1 MAQSND
7 PDSVSE
13 VGLERMRLAEVPG
26 LAKKVAARS
35 AAKVG
40 SLAALEAQVGE
51 QEYLKFL
58 IAYAKQN
65 LISLSSADWVARI
78 EAHIA
83 RAAFHFAANVK
94 SQGGQQKQ
102 SFGIGFAAP
111 APPLFSKVN
120 DFKKKQLAAGEKVTD
135 AGAIRAITLADFRVK
150 DTDELSRADY
160 ADYESLVESRKV
172 NLARQRKA
180 MRASVGKKGKQR
192 NRTKMD

>member
-7 PDSVSE
+7 PNSVSE

-65 LISLSSADWVARI
+65 LISLNSADWIMRI
-78 EAHIA
+78 EGHIA
-83 RAAFHFAANVK
+83 RATFNSAANNK
-94 SQGGQQKQ
+94 PREGQWKQ
-102 SFGIGFAAP
+102 SFGIGFTTP

-120 DFKKKQLAAGEKVTD
+120 DFKKKRLVAGEKVTD
-135 AGAIRAITLADFRVK
+135 AGAIRAITLADFRVD
-150 DTDELSRADY
+150 DTDELSRADF

-172 NLARQRKA
+172 NLARHRKA
-180 MRASVGKKGKQR
+180 MSASVGKKGKQR
-192 NRTKMD
+192 NPTKMG